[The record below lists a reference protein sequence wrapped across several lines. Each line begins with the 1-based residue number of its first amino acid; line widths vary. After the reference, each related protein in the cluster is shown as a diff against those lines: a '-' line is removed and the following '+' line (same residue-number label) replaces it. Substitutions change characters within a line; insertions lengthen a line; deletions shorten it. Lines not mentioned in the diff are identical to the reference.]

1 MSQKELYDLAEQIRR
16 CTKCPLWKGRTLAVP
31 GDGAEKAKIMII
43 GEAPGAE
50 EDRQGLPFVG
60 RAGKLLN
67 EMLNIAGWKRPEVFI
82 TNCVKCRP
90 PKNRAPQKEELK
102 NCREWLNQ
110 QIEFIKPE
118 LVVVLGRVAS
128 SQLLGKDKIKDIH
141 GKVISQEGQ
150 KYFVTYHPSA
160 GLRFKKFKE
169 KLKEDFLVLG
179 KLNYLG

>member
-31 GDGAEKAKIMII
+31 GDGDEKAKIMII

-60 RAGKLLN
+60 RAGKLLD
-67 EMLNIAGWKRPEVFI
+67 EMLNIAGWKRPEIFI
-82 TNCVKCRP
+82 TNCLKCRP
-90 PKNRAPQKEELK
+90 PKNRAPQKEELNACK
-102 NCREWLNQ
+102 GWLDEQ
-110 QIEFIKPE
+110 MKVIKPE
-118 LVVVLGRVAS
+118 LVVVLGRVACF
-128 SQLLGKDKIKDIH
+128 QLLGKNKIKDIH
-141 GKVISQEGQ
+141 GKIMIKEGQ

-169 KLKEDFLVLG
+169 MLKEDFAVLG
-179 KLNYLG
+179 KLNYRG